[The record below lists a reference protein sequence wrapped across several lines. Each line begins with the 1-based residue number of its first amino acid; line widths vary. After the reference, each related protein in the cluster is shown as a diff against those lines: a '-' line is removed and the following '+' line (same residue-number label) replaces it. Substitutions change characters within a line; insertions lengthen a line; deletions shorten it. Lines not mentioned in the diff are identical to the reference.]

1 MRVKGILSPIVQCCG
16 GRLMDKESQKLLL
29 KLARES
35 ILENLTASP
44 SPTLEFLDK
53 NRPKDLI
60 GKEGA
65 FVTLRKKGLDS
76 SDQRSLRGCIGN
88 VIGKRPLYRT
98 VYRLAKESAFG
109 DVRFSG
115 VTIDEMDNIE
125 IEVSVLTPL
134 QVVDSYSD
142 IVVGQDGVLLTSG
155 VHRSLFLPQVA
166 VEQNW
171 DLETMLTNLSLKA
184 GLNPNGWENPDCRFE
199 VFQATIFGE

>member
-1 MRVKGILSPIVQCCG
+1 MSPTAQCCG
-16 GRLMDKESQKLLL
+16 GNLMNKENQQLLL

-35 ILENLTASP
+35 ILENLTATP
-44 SPTLEFLDK
+44 SATLELLDK
-53 NRPKDLI
+53 NRPKELT

-88 VIGKRPLYRT
+88 VIGHRPLYKT
-98 VYRLAKESAFG
+98 IYRLAKESAFG
-109 DVRFSG
+109 DVRFNG
-115 VTIDEMDNIE
+115 VTIEEMESLEIE
-125 IEVSVLTPL
+125 ISVLSPL
-134 QVVDSYSD
+134 KVVDSYSD

-166 VEQNW
+166 VEQKW
-171 DLETMLTNLSLKA
+171 DLETLLTNLSLKA
-184 GLNPNGWENPDCRFE
+184 GLNPNGWENADCRFE